1 MSKAAERV
9 LQPPT
14 ANGSV
19 TSSTPAGESTATG
32 PAPASRNPAPG
43 WRDSQAW
50 KLASNLGP
58 RRLSAVYLA
67 AAFFIIF
74 SLVDPSTFPT
84 SVTMRLVFSQGA
96 VTCILALAFLVPIA
110 AGAYDLSVGALM
122 ALALSLCLWFNLHTH
137 VPAGIVAVIAVGACT
152 AVGAVS
158 GFVIVRL
165 KVNSFIATLGMSQVL
180 LAAVTY
186 ISEDKEVVGNM
197 PNSYAALGQNNIFG
211 IPAVLVLLLLLS
223 VVLWF
228 VLEHT
233 PAGRFLFA
241 TGGNEPAARLT
252 GVRTDR
258 VVWGSLIASGA
269 IAGLAGVIYSMQ
281 TPIFSTEV
289 GPGYLFPAVTAVF
302 LGASQF
308 QQRPNVWGTLIAY
321 FALAFGIQGLALS
334 SSSGAVWS
342 QPLFEGAALIVAVA
356 FASRPVIAKR
366 RARVAPPPGAPAQ
379 TAATPVGPP
388 ES

>member
-1 MSKAAERV
+1 MSKGAAERV
-9 LQPPT
+9 LQPPSASGT
-14 ANGSV
+14 V
-19 TSSTPAGESTATG
+19 TPSMSAGESIATG
-32 PAPASRNPAPG
+32 PAPESRNPAPG
-43 WRDSQAW
+43 RRAGRAWRLLVSD
-50 KLASNLGP
+50 LGP

-67 AAFFIIF
+67 AVFFAIF
-74 SLVDPSTFPT
+74 SIVDPSTFPT

-122 ALALSLCLWFNLHTH
+122 ALALSLCIWFNLHTH
-137 VPAGIVAVIAVGACT
+137 IPAGIVAVIAVLACT

-186 ISEDKEVVGNM
+186 ISEDKEIVGNM
-197 PNSYAALGQNNIFG
+197 PSSYAALGQNNVFG
-211 IPAVLVLLLLLS
+211 IPAVLVLLLVLS
-223 VVLWF
+223 LVLWF

-281 TPIFSTEV
+281 TPIFSTDV

-334 SSSGAVWS
+334 SSNGSVWS
-342 QPLFEGAALIVAVA
+342 QPLFEGAASIVA
-356 FASRPVIAKR
+356 
-366 RARVAPPPGAPAQ
+366 G
-379 TAATPVGPP
+379 
-388 ES
+388 